1 MSTTL
6 IQKLVSTHLSID
18 LSNNDSDHTLK
29 YMFYFRLVRT
39 QAKLRPGAVRHLSR
53 HQRLTL
59 ASLALVDFMSFCS
72 MSIMAPFFPRE
83 ASEKGLSETM
93 CGIVFSFYA
102 IVMFLTSPFFGKYV
116 SI

>member
-18 LSNNDSDHTLK
+18 LSINDSDQTLN
-29 YMFYFRLVRT
+29 MFYFRLVRT

>member
-1 MSTTL
+1 
-6 IQKLVSTHLSID
+6 
-18 LSNNDSDHTLK
+18 
-29 YMFYFRLVRT
+29 MFYCRLVRT